1 MDLIPASPGREKR
14 VRLDSCSNASSPTQL
29 GLLLQSFVEL
39 VTFAITICSC
49 EIRQIYC
56 NIVKRQISSGTND
69 CNSIITLQF
78 SMAIIQ
84 PKLFHYGLIKIRKN
98 PSKKRPQV
106 EFRQGYTGN
115 PPIISPFDF
124 WSLEYDAVI
133 MYGVTWGVTS
143 CSQIWLSG

>member
-1 MDLIPASPGREKR
+1 MDLIPASPGRKKR
-14 VRLDSCSNASSPTQL
+14 LRLDSCSNASSPTQL

-56 NIVKRQISSGTND
+56 NIVKRQISSGAND

-133 MYGVTWGVTS
+133 MYCVTWGVTS
-143 CSQIWLSG
+143 CRQIWLSG